1 MLVRFGV
8 PPPQLSCAG
17 SSWSVKVVTV
27 LVARVG
33 QGSGVWHQVQA
44 EPDWKAIAVPPPR
57 PVVWM
62 SMETEGRPER
72 SIDDGNVTPRSG
84 IRSLARGPGGA
95 GLEGDSGAA
104 AKTGGLDVD
113 GNRGP
118 AGEINRR
125 WERDAEPAA
134 ARCVHL
140 QAEVAIRVE
149 VTALD

>member
-72 SIDDGNVTPRSG
+72 SIDDGNVTPNQPPPVAFTCKPKLPSVWKLLLWTTVPALGLMGPQPSVPVSNDSR
-84 IRSLARGPGGA
+84 IRAPFWL
-95 GLEGDSGAA
+95 GL
-104 AKTGGLDVD
+104 TVT
-113 GNRGP
+113 NR
-118 AGEINRR
+118 
-125 WERDAEPAA
+125 
-134 ARCVHL
+134 
-140 QAEVAIRVE
+140 
-149 VTALD
+149 